1 MADTT
6 PSKPGRLWRVI
17 LAISLALNL
26 AIVGLVAGAAASG
39 RLKDGPPPQIELGLG
54 PLGRALAPDERRALR
69 RSLFRDGALRDLNLR
84 GGMQDVV
91 AALGA
96 DPFDA
101 AEMAA
106 TMDAQAVRTT
116 ELQRIIQ
123 AALLDLVSEMT
134 PERRLEFAAALEAE
148 MRRVRPDRDRPSGG

>member
-1 MADTT
+1 M
-6 PSKPGRLWRVI
+6 
-17 LAISLALNL
+17 
-26 AIVGLVAGAAASG
+26 
-39 RLKDGPPPQIELGLG
+39 
-54 PLGRALAPDERRALR
+54 LR

-91 AALGA
+91 EALGA

-101 AEMAA
+101 VEMAA

-148 MRRVRPDRDRPSGG
+148 MRRIRPDRDRPSGG